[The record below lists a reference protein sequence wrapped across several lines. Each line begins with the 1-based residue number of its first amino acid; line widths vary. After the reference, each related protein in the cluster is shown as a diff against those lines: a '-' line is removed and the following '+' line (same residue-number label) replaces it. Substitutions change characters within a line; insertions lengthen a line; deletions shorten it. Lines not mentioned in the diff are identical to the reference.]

1 MHFYIIKTII
11 YKNYNDL
18 NSWKNYIFYLGEI
31 IFLINNTFIYI
42 WIKNLKNLK

>member
-1 MHFYIIKTII
+1 M
-11 YKNYNDL
+11 
-18 NSWKNYIFYLGEI
+18 YIFYLGEI